1 MIPTHYNRLGVGS
14 NESTTTESTSTES
27 TSTESTTT
35 DTTVPWGG
43 PGYYCCLA
51 HLYAGTDC
59 SGEILETVPQPL
71 YASTLE
77 RFTEF
82 TSCEIDSNY
91 IPERSWRNV
100 IQSGPHAS
108 EDDAMADCGI

>member
-14 NESTTTESTSTES
+14 ESTTTESTSTES
-27 TSTESTTT
+27 TSTESTSTA
-35 DTTVPWGG
+35 PPAWGG

-51 HLYAGTDC
+51 HLYAEKDC

-77 RFTEF
+77 RLIEF

-91 IPERSWRNV
+91 IPERSWSNV